1 MLSELVK
8 AVGHS
13 SGGHGGGILGFA
25 KKVLKEASGGQK
37 FSGTDVKRVYFVSGN
52 LAMYTAAR

>member
-1 MLSELVK
+1 MVK

-37 FSGTDVKRVYFVSGN
+37 FSGTDVKRVYFVSGHW
-52 LAMYTAAR
+52 AIYATAR